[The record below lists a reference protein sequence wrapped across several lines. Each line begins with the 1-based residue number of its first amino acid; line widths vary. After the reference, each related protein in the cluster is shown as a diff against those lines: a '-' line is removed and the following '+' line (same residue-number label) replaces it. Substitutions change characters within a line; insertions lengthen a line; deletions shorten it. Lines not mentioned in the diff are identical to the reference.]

1 MKLSN
6 SIKSINHFLMIENH
20 VKLSNERN
28 KQKQQQKDDEK
39 KMFVLVDH
47 FSFN

>member
-1 MKLSN
+1 
-6 SIKSINHFLMIENH
+6 MIENH
-20 VKLSNERN
+20 VKLSNERNKQLNVRN

-39 KMFVLVDH
+39 KMFFLVDH